1 MNSKLVLMV
10 DSNSSLSTEEQV
22 KHPDWVGKY
31 RELKQLVQETGEE
44 GIEVFV

>member
-1 MNSKLVLMV
+1 MV
-10 DSNSSLSTEEQV
+10 DHNSSLSVEEQV

-31 RELKQLVQETGEE
+31 RELKQLVQETSEE